1 MRIYLFVMT
10 FSALALAACSQSVP
24 AADAGA
30 TASQNPAPAAR
41 FAALDVER
49 YADLL
54 GQTAGALILDVRTP
68 GEYASGHIPGA
79 INIDFYAPDFA
90 EKIGALDKTRDV
102 FLYCAS
108 GNRSGQAMKLLQKS
122 GFRSATDLKG
132 GFGAWARAGRTVER

>member
-1 MRIYLFVMT
+1 MRVYLFVTT

-24 AADAGA
+24 AADTGA
-30 TASQNPAPAAR
+30 TVPQNSAPAAR

-79 INIDFYAPDFA
+79 INMDYYAPDFA
-90 EKIGALDKTRDV
+90 EQIESLDKTRDV

-108 GNRSGQAMKLLQKS
+108 GNRSGRAMKLLQKA
-122 GFRSATDLKG
+122 GFRNALDLKG
-132 GFGAWARAGRTVER
+132 GFGAWARAGGAVER